1 MFVLFYDLEALK
13 PFDLIAVR
21 LAELKQ
27 YLSLK

>member
-1 MFVLFYDLEALK
+1 LFYNLEDLK
-13 PFDLIAVR
+13 PFDLIAVD